1 MKRRYELSDEQWDLV
16 AGLLPNEVK
25 GFGRPRRDDR
35 TLMNGMF
42 WMLNSG
48 ASWRDLP
55 ERYGPWQTVYDRFRH
70 WQKQGVLERIFEQL
84 RLKLDKKGLIAPQTW
99 MIDATIVKAHKAAAG
114 AGKKKWAT
122 GAGKKQ
128 GRVEQ

>member
-1 MKRRYELSDEQWDLV
+1 MKRRYELSDAQWDLV
-16 AGLLPNEVK
+16 VRLLPNEAK

-84 RLKLDKKGLIAPQTW
+84 RLKLDEKGLIEPQTW

-122 GAGKKQ
+122 SAGKKQ

>member
-16 AGLLPNEVK
+16 VQLLPDETK

-55 ERYGPWQTVYDRFRH
+55 DRYGPWQTVYDRFRH
-70 WQKQGVLERIFEQL
+70 WQKQGVLERICQQL
-84 RLKLDKKGLIAPQTW
+84 RLKLDEEGLIEPGTW
-99 MIDATIVKAHKAAAG
+99 IIDATIIKAHKAAAG
-114 AGKKKWAT
+114 AGKKKWPA
-122 GAGKKQ
+122 GPGKKQ